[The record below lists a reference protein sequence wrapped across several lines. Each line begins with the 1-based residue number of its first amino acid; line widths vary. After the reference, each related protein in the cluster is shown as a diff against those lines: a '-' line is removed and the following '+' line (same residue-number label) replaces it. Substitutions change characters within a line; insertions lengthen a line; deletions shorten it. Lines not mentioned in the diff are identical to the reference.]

1 MKYLKREVVFIVRKS
16 NTAVYAI
23 VRIDENLSETLEHC
37 ITIKEIV
44 WSIEE
49 AESEVAR
56 LNELN
61 RSKGCRYFWQHTR
74 LIDAEAGTESGDS
87 S

>member
-1 MKYLKREVVFIVRKS
+1 MNEVFSKCEKR
-16 NTAVYAI
+16 NTPVYAV
-23 VRIDENLSETLEHC
+23 VRIDENLSETLENC

-44 WSIEE
+44 WTIEE

-74 LIDAEAGTESGDS
+74 MIDAEAESESDDS
-87 S
+87 V

>member
-1 MKYLKREVVFIVRKS
+1 MRKR
-16 NTAVYAI
+16 NTPVYAV
-23 VRIDENLSETLEHC
+23 VRIDENLSETLENC

-61 RSKGCRYFWQHTR
+61 QSKGCRYFWQHTR
-74 LIDAEAGTESGDS
+74 LIDEDAGSESGES
-87 S
+87 I